1 MCRTGNREGLFSLVF
16 LTDLFF
22 AESILRP
29 FFALSLLFFGLACE
43 FIQAADKPNI
53 LFIFA
58 DDQAFHTIHQ
68 LGNDEIRTP
77 HLDELFSRG
86 TTFTHTYNQ
95 GGWNGAVCIASRT
108 MLNTGR
114 YLWHALKDEP
124 KLKSDWIPQK
134 KMWAQQMST
143 AGYQTFFSGK
153 WHVSAEAGKVF
164 EIARNIRGGMP
175 NQTNAGYN
183 RPKSPDDTAWK
194 PWDTSFEGFWK
205 GGKHWSEVLGDDAV
219 DYMYIAK
226 QDERPFFMYLAFNAP
241 HDPRQSPKEFVDMYP
256 VEKIKVPA
264 SFQPLYPYDIGSNK
278 LRDELLAPF
287 PRTEYAVQVNRQEYY
302 AIITHM
308 DQQIGRILQA
318 LKDTG
323 EEENTWIFFTA
334 DHGLSCGHHGLLG
347 KQNMFD
353 HSMRVPFVVVGPGVE
368 KGKKI
373 GERIYLQTVMPTTL
387 EIAGI
392 TKPEH
397 VEFESLLPLLKDK
410 GEEVAGNAYG
420 AYMQFQRMI
429 TVGNEKLVLY
439 PKTGISLLYDL
450 KADPE
455 ELRDLSSTD
464 GSYARK
470 RRLFKTFLEHQE
482 VVGDTLDVK
491 SAFPELA
498 AN

>member
-1 MCRTGNREGLFSLVF
+1 
-16 LTDLFF
+16 
-22 AESILRP
+22 
-29 FFALSLLFFGLACE
+29 
-43 FIQAADKPNI
+43 
-53 LFIFA
+53 
-58 DDQAFHTIHQ
+58 
-68 LGNDEIRTP
+68 
-77 HLDELFSRG
+77 
-86 TTFTHTYNQ
+86 
-95 GGWNGAVCIASRT
+95 
-108 MLNTGR
+108 
-114 YLWHALKDEP
+114 
-124 KLKSDWIPQK
+124 
-134 KMWAQQMST
+134 
-143 AGYQTFFSGK
+143 
-153 WHVSAEAGKVF
+153 
-164 EIARNIRGGMP
+164 
-175 NQTNAGYN
+175 
-183 RPKSPDDTAWK
+183 
-194 PWDTSFEGFWK
+194 
-205 GGKHWSEVLGDDAV
+205 
-219 DYMYIAK
+219 
-226 QDERPFFMYLAFNAP
+226 
-241 HDPRQSPKEFVDMYP
+241 MYP